1 MRKAYKNSRR
11 KDKFCQ
17 NSAGF
22 TLIEILIAIFFF
34 AIIITTLFGAFNSVF
49 SNVRA
54 IDDGIWNY
62 DMAKICLNRM
72 NADLESIHVTLEY
85 TPPDFNEEADDFRLE
100 GETTD
105 VDGSNFSKLRFTSF
119 AHLDFGQ
126 TKKQGIAEIVYY
138 VTSTQDR
145 GYVLRRADNLPPF
158 SEFEEKTSDPILCE
172 NVKSF
177 VLTYFDESGDRQD
190 DWDSESSEVE
200 YATPNAIGIKLE
212 VGDEGDEGDESGSST
227 FETMVTIPVFRKAVE
242 DVL

>member
-1 MRKAYKNSRR
+1 MRKALKYIRR
-11 KDKFCQ
+11 QTDGYRD
-17 NSAGF
+17 SAGF
-22 TLIEILIAIFFF
+22 TLIEVLISIFFF

-54 IDDGIWNY
+54 IDEGVWAY

-72 NADLESIHVTLEY
+72 ISDLESVHVALEY
-85 TPPDFNEEADDFRLE
+85 TPPDFNEEADDFRVE

-105 VDGSNFSKLRFTSF
+105 VDGSSFSKLRFTSF
-119 AHLDFGQ
+119 SHLDFGQ
-126 TKKQGIAEIVYY
+126 TKKEGIAEIVYY
-138 VTSTQDR
+138 VTSTKDR

-158 SEFEEKTSDPILCE
+158 PEFEEKTGDPILCE

-177 VLTYFDESGDRQD
+177 TLTYFDESGDKQE

-212 VGDEGDEGDESGSST
+212 IGNEGDESGSFT
-227 FETMVTIPVFRKAVE
+227 FETMVTIPVFREAVE

>member
-1 MRKAYKNSRR
+1 MGSLQYSNRQTAGY
-11 KDKFCQ
+11 Q

-22 TLIEILIAIFFF
+22 TLIEVLISIFFF
-34 AIIITTLFGAFNSVF
+34 TVIITTLFGAFNSVF
-49 SNVRA
+49 STVRS
-54 IDDGIWNY
+54 IDEGIWAY

-72 NADLESIHVTLEY
+72 ISDLESIHVTLEY
-85 TPPDFNEEADDFRLE
+85 TPPDFNEEADDFRIE

-105 VDGSNFSKLRFTSF
+105 VDGSSFSKLRFTSF

-126 TKKQGIAEIVYY
+126 TNKEGIAEIVYY

-145 GYVLRRADNLPPF
+145 GFVLRRADNLPPF
-158 SEFEEKTSDPILCE
+158 SEFEEKTADPILCE
-172 NVKSF
+172 NVKSLT
-177 VLTYFDESGDRQD
+177 LTYFDENGDKQE

-212 VGDEGDEGDESGSST
+212 IGDEGDEGDESGSFL
-227 FETMVTIPVFRKAVE
+227 FETMVTIPVFREAIE